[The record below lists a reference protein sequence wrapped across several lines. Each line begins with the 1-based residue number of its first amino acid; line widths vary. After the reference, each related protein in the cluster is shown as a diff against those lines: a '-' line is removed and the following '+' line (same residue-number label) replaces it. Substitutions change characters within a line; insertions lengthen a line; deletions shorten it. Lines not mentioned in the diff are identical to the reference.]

1 MTLYPY
7 NMYILAAAAVITLIV
22 LGTVGK
28 SALAAIKS
36 LKSLPL
42 DQVQTLL
49 ASVKKKANVSGTV
62 LKKTASGLK
71 TILAV
76 GIILQALK
84 KYSDDNERSTVKRYG
99 KAASALVKDTRS
111 NIKVIEAIRK
121 TV

>member
-49 ASVKKKANVSGTV
+49 ASVKKKANISGTV

-84 KYSDDNERSTVKRYG
+84 KYSDDNERSTVKRYS

>member
-84 KYSDDNERSTVKRYG
+84 KYSDDNERSTVKRYS